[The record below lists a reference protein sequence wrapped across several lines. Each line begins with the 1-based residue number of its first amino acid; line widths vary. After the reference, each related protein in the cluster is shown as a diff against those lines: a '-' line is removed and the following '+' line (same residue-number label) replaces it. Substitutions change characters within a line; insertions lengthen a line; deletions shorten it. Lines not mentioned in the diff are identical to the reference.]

1 MSGLGLW
8 KVAGV
13 CHRATMS
20 GRLVP
25 MRVGDV
31 ELLVE
36 TVAVAGSEPTTRLG
50 DAGAQVVE
58 AYERAQDAIV
68 ALGGSVADTVRR
80 LTQQAARPEQVRVEF
95 GLRFT
100 AAGSVFV
107 ASAAGEASLRV
118 TMTYPAGGGAP
129 A

>member
-1 MSGLGLW
+1 
-8 KVAGV
+8 
-13 CHRATMS
+13 MS

-25 MRVGDV
+25 VRVGEV

-36 TVAVAGSEPTTRLG
+36 TVAVAGSEPTSRLG

-68 ALGGSVADTVRR
+68 ALGGSVADPVKR
-80 LTQQAARPEQVRVEF
+80 LAQQAARPEQVRVEF

-100 AAGSVFV
+100 ASDSVV
-107 ASAAGEASLRV
+107 MHRHLARPRSSCR
-118 TMTYPAGGGAP
+118 
-129 A
+129 

>member
-13 CHRATMS
+13 CHRAAMS

-68 ALGGSVADTVRR
+68 ALGGSVATGLTIPSQFIHVRR
-80 LTQQAARPEQVRVEF
+80 PPMIATC
-95 GLRFT
+95 
-100 AAGSVFV
+100 
-107 ASAAGEASLRV
+107 
-118 TMTYPAGGGAP
+118 AGGCAWVLAKHRRSSGT
-129 A
+129 